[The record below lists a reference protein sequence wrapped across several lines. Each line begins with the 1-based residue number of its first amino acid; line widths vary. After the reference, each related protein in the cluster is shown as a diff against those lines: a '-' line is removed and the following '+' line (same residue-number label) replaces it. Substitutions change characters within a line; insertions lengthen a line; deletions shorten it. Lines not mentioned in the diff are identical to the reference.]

1 MKKLT
6 IPFLLPP
13 LLAGCSGLTAR
24 TPQPD
29 TPALVFVDGQ
39 IGESTDIIAQT
50 QRRLLP
56 PSTPVPVRQPTPT
69 AVAPRSAPLPVPVLQ
84 TISPAVSKS
93 QTNPATTK
101 NSQVDNRQTSPAGLP
116 GLTFTGT
123 PAPVAVLALS
133 PVRNLTL
140 EQWIRRIM
148 PSGWQLDYENALR
161 PVLNTRIVSVYTN
174 DQWTRVLS
182 RLLTEQAISGQVDW
196 NQQKVTLRRA
206 GQTTATGVQS
216 TTMTIPA
223 AVAPVSSGAP
233 KNPFSGGGT
242 SPATTPGPDKKM
254 ATTTPPAISAPPVL
268 QKPVVSTGQPVMPVI
283 TGKTW
288 QAPSGTTL
296 REMLQKWAGE
306 TRCESGASLFWTV
319 IWPNSVTDYRLD
331 APLTFHGTFES
342 MLGQMFEL
350 YRTAQKPLY
359 AEASRVQCIVSVSDT
374 PAGH

>member
-1 MKKLT
+1 MKKRT
-6 IPFLLPP
+6 IPFLIPP
-13 LLAGCSGLTAR
+13 LLAGCSGFNAR

-39 IGESTDIIAQT
+39 ISESTDIIAQT

-84 TISPAVSKS
+84 TISPTVSKS

-101 NSQVDNRQTSPAGLP
+101 NSQVDNRHTSPVGLP

-133 PVRNLTL
+133 PARNLTL

-216 TTMTIPA
+216 TTTTIPA
-223 AVAPVSSGAP
+223 TVKPVSTSVP
-233 KNPFSGGGT
+233 KNPFSGGGAT
-242 SPATTPGPDKKM
+242 PPTTPGPDKKM
-254 ATTTPPAISAPPVL
+254 GTTNPPVSPVPPVL
-268 QKPVVSTGQPVMPVI
+268 PKPVVSTGQPVMPVI

-288 QAPSGTTL
+288 QAPAGTTL
-296 REMLQKWAGE
+296 REMLLKWAGE
-306 TRCESGASLFWTV
+306 TRCESGASQYWTV
-319 IWPNSVTDYRLD
+319 IWPTSVTDYRLD
-331 APLTFHGTFES
+331 APLTFRGTFES

-359 AEASRVQCIVSVSDT
+359 AEASRVQCVVSVSDT